1 MIRLVISLARARRA
15 YLLAAFALL
24 STAAGCTAVQFSYNN
39 AGGLVRYVVWE
50 YVDLDGSQ
58 SQALQ
63 QHVAH
68 LQEWHR
74 GSELPD
80 YVQFL
85 LSLKTR
91 AGRGLTRPDV
101 VWAIET
107 LRQSYHRSAAR
118 AVEEAVPILTTLNA
132 EQLASIERK
141 FAKDDAKYVKEW
153 LSGSMSRRERYAA
166 DKMVERF
173 EEWTGNLRAEQEDR
187 IRQFVRAHPRNAE
200 LRLEDRRRWQ
210 RAALR
215 LVRDAHSVDELAPEL
230 ARLFGEPDRD
240 RGEDYLLE
248 TRRWESDLADL
259 VLEIDRTF
267 SGEQR
272 ARVLR
277 RIDRYAEDFKTLS
290 RGSRVARAQ

>member
-1 MIRLVISLARARRA
+1 VLAIFV
-15 YLLAAFALL
+15 LLGA
-24 STAAGCTAVQFSYNN
+24 AAGCTAVQFSYNN

-63 QHVAH
+63 QHVAR

-85 LSLKTR
+85 QSLKSR
-91 AGRGLTRPDV
+91 AGRGLTHQDV
-101 VWAIET
+101 DWAVDTI
-107 LRQSYHRSAAR
+107 RQSYHRAAVR
-118 AVEEAVPILTTLNA
+118 AAEEAAPILTTLNA

-141 FAKDDAKYVKEW
+141 FAKDDAKFVKEW
-153 LSGSMSRRERYAA
+153 LSGSANRRERYAA

-173 EEWTGNLRAEQEDR
+173 EEWTGNLSAEQELL

-210 RAALR
+210 RSVLR
-215 LVRDAHSVDELAPEL
+215 LVREARSAEELSPAL

-240 RGEDYLLE
+240 RREDYLRE

-259 VLEIDRTF
+259 VVDMDHTL
-267 SGEQR
+267 SAEQR
-272 ARVLR
+272 ARTLR
-277 RIDRYAEDFKTLS
+277 RIDRYAEDFTALS